1 MVLRFAPETALA
13 RSDFSSLCQK
23 IRFEREEKL
32 QRNGI
37 RGGLY
42 TFTTQA
48 TCTHK
53 PFDALAIDAWAT
65 LAAALG
71 DVDWR
76 LAKRCRRSFEDL
88 MTERTAGISQIA
100 TAFIVTAFVEGA
112 KNGWWCQ
119 VGCGIF
125 GARGW

>member
-1 MVLRFAPETALA
+1 MSVKKKLR
-13 RSDFSSLCQK
+13 
-23 IRFEREEKL
+23 
-32 QRNGI
+32 RNGI

-53 PFDALAIDAWAT
+53 PFDALAVDAWAT
-65 LAAALG
+65 LAAELRN
-71 DVDWR
+71 VDWR

-100 TAFIVTAFVEGA
+100 NGVHRDSFCGGSQ
-112 KNGWWCQ
+112 NGWWWA
-119 VGCGIF
+119 VESLELEAGDLRF
-125 GARGW
+125 GW

>member
-1 MVLRFAPETALA
+1 MKKKLR
-13 RSDFSSLCQK
+13 
-23 IRFEREEKL
+23 
-32 QRNGI
+32 RNGI

-100 TAFIVTAFVEGA
+100 TAFVVTAFVEGA
-112 KNGWWCQ
+112 KMAG
-119 VGCGIF
+119 
-125 GARGW
+125 GARWAVESLEREAGDLCFGW